1 MHDSVRAQGDNGT
14 FRLPIVHPMSLTPD
28 FALAHT
34 RAWVDRAVIGLNLC
48 PFAKA
53 VQVKGQVRYVFSD
66 ATNEQALLDMLCAEM
81 HYLAEADPAKID
93 TTLIVHPHVLADFE
107 DFNDFLDA
115 ADAAVEQLGYGG
127 VLQVATFHPQ
137 YQFADTDPSD
147 ITNATN
153 RSPYPTLQLLREESV
168 DRAVDAF
175 PEAET
180 IYETNMRTL
189 EALGQDQLAALQ
201 AQCEADAGAPP
212 DRTA

>member
-1 MHDSVRAQGDNGT
+1 MSV
-14 FRLPIVHPMSLTPD
+14 TPE

-53 VQVKGQVRYVFSD
+53 VQAKGQVRYGFSD
-66 ATNEQALLDMLCAEM
+66 TTDEQVQLDTLCAEM
-81 HYLAEADPAKID
+81 HYLAESDPAKTD
-93 TTLIVHPHVLADFE
+93 TTLIVHPNVLADFE
-107 DFNDFLDA
+107 LFNDFLDA
-115 ADAAVEQLGYGG
+115 ADAAVEELGYGG

-137 YQFADTDPSD
+137 YQFADTNPDD

-168 DRAVDAF
+168 DRATDAF

-189 EALGQDQLAALQ
+189 EALGPEKLAALQ
-201 AQCEADAGAPP
+201 ARCEADAATPP
-212 DRTA
+212 PAA

>member
-1 MHDSVRAQGDNGT
+1 
-14 FRLPIVHPMSLTPD
+14 MSLTPD

-34 RAWVDRAVIGLNLC
+34 RAWVDRTVIGLNLC

-53 VQVKGQVRYVFSD
+53 VQAKGQVRYVFSD
-66 ATNEQALLDMLCAEM
+66 ATDEQTLLDLLCAEM
-81 HYLAEADPAKID
+81 HYLAEADAAKTD
-93 TTLIVHPHVLADFE
+93 TTLVVHPHVLVDFE

-127 VLQVATFHPQ
+127 VLQVATFHPD
-137 YQFADTDPSD
+137 YQFADTDPAD

-180 IYETNMRTL
+180 IYETNMRSL
-189 EALGQDQLAALQ
+189 EALGHDKLAELK
-201 AQCEADAGAPP
+201 AQCLADAGAPP
-212 DRTA
+212 PAAA

>member
-1 MHDSVRAQGDNGT
+1 MSV
-14 FRLPIVHPMSLTPD
+14 TPE

-66 ATNEQALLDMLCAEM
+66 TTDEQVLLDTLCAEM
-81 HYLAEADPAKID
+81 HYLAETDPAKTD
-93 TTLIVHPHVLADFE
+93 TTLVVHPNVLTDFE
-107 DFNDFLDA
+107 LFNDFLDA
-115 ADAAVEQLGYGG
+115 ADAAIEELGYGG

-137 YQFADTDPSD
+137 YQFADTDADD

-153 RSPYPTLQLLREESV
+153 RSPYPTLQLLREDSV
-168 DRAVDAF
+168 DRAADAF

-189 EALGQDQLAALQ
+189 EALGPEKLAALQ
-201 AQCEADAGAPP
+201 AQCEADASTPP
-212 DRTA
+212 PAA

>member
-1 MHDSVRAQGDNGT
+1 MSV
-14 FRLPIVHPMSLTPD
+14 TPE

-53 VQVKGQVRYVFSD
+53 VQAKGQVRYVFSD
-66 ATNEQALLDMLCAEM
+66 TTDEQVLLDTLCAEM
-81 HYLAEADPAKID
+81 HYLAESDPTKTD
-93 TTLIVHPHVLADFE
+93 TTLIVHPNVLADFE
-107 DFNDFLDA
+107 LFNDFLDA
-115 ADAAVEQLGYGG
+115 ADAAVEELGYGG

-137 YQFADTDPSD
+137 YQFADTNPDD

-168 DRAVDAF
+168 DRATDAF

-189 EALGQDQLAALQ
+189 EALGPEKLAALQ
-201 AQCEADAGAPP
+201 ARCEADASTPP
-212 DRTA
+212 PAA

>member
-1 MHDSVRAQGDNGT
+1 
-14 FRLPIVHPMSLTPD
+14 MSLTPE

-66 ATNEQALLDMLCAEM
+66 ATDEQGLLDTLCGEL
-81 HYLAEADPAKID
+81 HYLAEADPARID
-93 TTLIVHPHVLADFE
+93 TTLIVHPRVLTDFE

-127 VLQVATFHPQ
+127 VLQVATFHPG
-137 YQFADTDPSD
+137 YQFADTDPDD

-153 RSPYPTLQLLREESV
+153 RSPYPTLQLLREASV
-168 DRAVDAF
+168 DRAADSY
-175 PEAET
+175 PEADS
-180 IYETNMRTL
+180 IYEANMQTMTS
-189 EALGQDQLAALQ
+189 LGAQGVAALQ
-201 AQCEADAGAPP
+201 AECLRDAEQPAGDAPAARN
-212 DRTA
+212 D

>member
-1 MHDSVRAQGDNGT
+1 
-14 FRLPIVHPMSLTPD
+14 MSLTPE

-66 ATNEQALLDMLCAEM
+66 ATDEQGLLDTLCSEL
-81 HYLAEADPAKID
+81 HYLAEADPARID
-93 TTLIVHPHVLADFE
+93 TTLIVHPRVLTDFE

-127 VLQVATFHPQ
+127 VLQVATFHPH
-137 YQFADTDPSD
+137 YQFADTDPDD

-153 RSPYPTLQLLREESV
+153 RSPYPTLQLLREASV
-168 DRAVDAF
+168 DRAADSY
-175 PEAET
+175 PEADT
-180 IYETNMRTL
+180 IYEANMQTMTS
-189 EALGQDQLAALQ
+189 LGPQGVATLQ
-201 AQCEADAGAPP
+201 AQCLRDAEPAGDNPP
-212 DRTA
+212 ATGED